1 VEFSGRNYE
10 GRGTGV
16 ILEAAIERASLLK
29 DVDITIKPESES
41 ASDLKAPESRAAS
54 SQEETPEERE
64 ARKGRKWALKQQR
77 RREAEALAQAK
88 ASGSTEGELARKKKR
103 KETTESEA
111 GDTHP

>member
-1 VEFSGRNYE
+1 RVNQESAMDS
-10 GRGTGV
+10 T
-16 ILEAAIERASLLK
+16 SHLK
-29 DVDITIKPESES
+29 DVEITIKPESES

-64 ARKGRKWALKQQR
+64 ARKARKWALKQQR

-88 ASGSTEGELARKKKR
+88 ASGSTEDKLARKKKR